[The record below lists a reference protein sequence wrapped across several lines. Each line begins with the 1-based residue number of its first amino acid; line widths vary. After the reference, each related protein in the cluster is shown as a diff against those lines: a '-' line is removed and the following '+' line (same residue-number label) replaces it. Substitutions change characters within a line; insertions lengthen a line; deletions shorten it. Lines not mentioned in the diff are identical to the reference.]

1 MSSGTRKGRS
11 ERGGGK
17 GGAEDGDGE
26 PRPPQ
31 PVPPPPPPPPSLAA
45 CQCRVALGPK
55 MAAASICL
63 LSREGRG
70 GEGVEGG
77 KLLYGQGVANTPG
90 RRGRFV
96 SEGGRQVRA
105 TQTGF
110 LMALSRQVRIR
121 GIRGFPR
128 CGGCRLRA
136 ERQGSVRGAG
146 DRGARPRPPPGQRRL
161 QLQQPQ

>member
-17 GGAEDGDGE
+17 GGAEDGDGDGE

-70 GEGVEGG
+70 GGGGREAALRSGCRKYAGKEGEVR
-77 KLLYGQGVANTPG
+77 V
-90 RRGRFV
+90 
-96 SEGGRQVRA
+96 GGRQAGACDADRVPNGA
-105 TQTGF
+105 FPAGTDSWN
-110 LMALSRQVRIR
+110 SRI
-121 GIRGFPR
+121 P
-128 CGGCRLRA
+128 A
-136 ERQGSVRGAG
+136 M
-146 DRGARPRPPPGQRRL
+146 RRM
-161 QLQQPQ
+161 PFTS